1 MKSSHKV
8 LILSLSAVLV
18 ITGCERR
25 GRAPIKASTS
35 DGTSISSNTTG
46 SLPVV
51 APSTLPVVAPS
62 ATPEKKVEISTV
74 ETQLVIDA
82 QLVGCKD
89 ETISENSSATKA
101 SFLADLDM
109 TNSFLNCMRSNGLV
123 LVCSDETGADCEK
136 SKSAVRNWTLDNSS
150 DPEAKSSAY
159 LAFAALA
166 KAKNGTEDS
175 AYKVMRSRLD
185 LSIIRLGK
193 MDTKYSEERMKSAD
207 FKATDDLLYSNAKI
221 TAGGT
226 LADIS
231 KGVKALD
238 DSHEAIKSMKV
249 FVDGIDRT
257 EAQAE

>member
-82 QLVGCKD
+82 QLVG
-89 ETISENSSATKA
+89 
-101 SFLADLDM
+101 
-109 TNSFLNCMRSNGLV
+109 
-123 LVCSDETGADCEK
+123 
-136 SKSAVRNWTLDNSS
+136 
-150 DPEAKSSAY
+150 
-159 LAFAALA
+159 
-166 KAKNGTEDS
+166 
-175 AYKVMRSRLD
+175 
-185 LSIIRLGK
+185 
-193 MDTKYSEERMKSAD
+193 
-207 FKATDDLLYSNAKI
+207 
-221 TAGGT
+221 
-226 LADIS
+226 
-231 KGVKALD
+231 
-238 DSHEAIKSMKV
+238 
-249 FVDGIDRT
+249 
-257 EAQAE
+257 